1 MTCPVS
7 LCGSLCTLFCVILLS
22 VPGLVRSPRVHPQP
36 CCGEWGGA
44 VMLRTGVQVPAWGFP
59 SAKAVWALVRCGVQ
73 SWGSGKGVSSPHTVC
88 SLGTGENQGS
98 VGQWVLP

>member
-7 LCGSLCTLFCVILLS
+7 LCGSLCTLFCVISLS

-36 CCGEWGGA
+36 CCGEWGGCSDA
-44 VMLRTGVQVPAWGFP
+44 KDWGAGPSVGVSFCKSSLGSGQVWGSVM
-59 SAKAVWALVRCGVQ
+59 
-73 SWGSGKGVSSPHTVC
+73 GSGKGVSLPHTVC

-98 VGQWVLP
+98 VGRWVLP